1 MPNPHQELTIMT
13 FLIQRLL
20 RSEVRHLLTS
30 LATPALHSRRPD
42 ESRRRWARD
51 EVICGQT
58 NVHALT

>member
-1 MPNPHQELTIMT
+1 MT